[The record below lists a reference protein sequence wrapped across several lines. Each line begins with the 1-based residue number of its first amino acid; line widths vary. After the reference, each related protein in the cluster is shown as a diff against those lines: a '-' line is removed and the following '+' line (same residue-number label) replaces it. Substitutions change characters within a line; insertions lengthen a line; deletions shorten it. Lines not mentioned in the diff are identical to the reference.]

1 MVAQTIGTSDT
12 AVPTLD
18 CIYSHGDDDHDDHD
32 TVDDYE
38 DGDDDDDD
46 DDDDF
51 D

>member
-18 CIYSHGDDDHDDHD
+18 CIYSHGNDDDDDD
-32 TVDDYE
+32 TVDNDE
-38 DGDDDDDD
+38 DDDDD

>member
-18 CIYSHGDDDHDDHD
+18 CIYSHGDDDDDHDDHD

-46 DDDDF
+46 DF